1 MKASWI
7 LDVALPTVIQTSGVQ
22 NLLAH
27 NVMARTSSISIAVRC
42 DKCSKCGKNRSK
54 QRKQNS
60 IKKYFLALFNAA
72 TFVTHQSRAKSLHH
86 RQLGGKIALKACGME
101 TKATI
106 PLLLR
111 ISFLFCPDF
120 SLSFFFCFFFV
131 FWPCFAL
138 LPKAHFSLSWQFC
151 WLVSSPAGFVCV
163 CFPRW
168 PITHL
173 AKAQSRPKLAQTGR

>member
-7 LDVALPTVIQTSGVQ
+7 LDVTLPTVIQTSGVQ

-60 IKKYFLALFNAA
+60 IKKYFLALFNAE
-72 TFVTHQSRAKSLHH
+72 TFVTHRSRAKSLHH

-106 PLLLR
+106 PLLFR

-120 SLSFFFCFFFV
+120 SLSFFFFV
-131 FWPCFAL
+131 FFCFLAV
-138 LPKAHFSLSWQFC
+138 FC
-151 WLVSSPAGFVCV
+151 FV
-163 CFPRW
+163 
-168 PITHL
+168 T
-173 AKAQSRPKLAQTGR
+173 QSAFFT